1 MKINLLS
8 SIFFLFCISL
18 FTYLG
23 IWQLERAKEKEN
35 IISEFDSRKSIS
47 PIFIEDIKS
56 SEKEFL
62 NYRNV
67 RLKGNFFEK
76 FFLLDNRFHDK
87 KVGFNVYVPFL
98 IKNTKNVIL
107 VNLGWV
113 DFDTN
118 RKNISKRYENL
129 LTQNNI
135 LNIKEIDGFLYL
147 MEEPYHIGDMDI
159 NEFWPRLIQYIDFEQ
174 ISDIFK
180 NYNLIYDLTLVAS
193 SNVSNFKNNFKIVN
207 MTHEKHLGYS
217 AQWFGLAGIF
227 LVIYLILFFRGRK
240 Q

>member
-76 FFLLDNRFHDK
+76 FFF
-87 KVGFNVYVPFL
+87 F
-98 IKNTKNVIL
+98 
-107 VNLGWV
+107 
-113 DFDTN
+113 DF
-118 RKNISKRYENL
+118 K
-129 LTQNNI
+129 
-135 LNIKEIDGFLYL
+135 
-147 MEEPYHIGDMDI
+147 
-159 NEFWPRLIQYIDFEQ
+159 
-174 ISDIFK
+174 
-180 NYNLIYDLTLVAS
+180 
-193 SNVSNFKNNFKIVN
+193 
-207 MTHEKHLGYS
+207 
-217 AQWFGLAGIF
+217 
-227 LVIYLILFFRGRK
+227 
-240 Q
+240 